1 MKIIFLFNMVES
13 IGSNSIDADGGEPNE
28 ANRGGSGDENFI
40 NRMERPSNQ
49 RPDSSRSG
57 SSPRRA

>member
-1 MKIIFLFNMVES
+1 MVES
-13 IGSNSIDADGGEPNE
+13 IRSNSIDADGGEPNE